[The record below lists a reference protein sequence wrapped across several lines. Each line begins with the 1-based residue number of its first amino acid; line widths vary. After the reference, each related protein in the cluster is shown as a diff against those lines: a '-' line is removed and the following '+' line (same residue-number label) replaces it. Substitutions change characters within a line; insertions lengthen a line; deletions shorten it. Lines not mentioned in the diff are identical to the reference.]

1 MPSPRSEHRP
11 RIALRWLASGAL
23 LALCA
28 AALVARSARWWWPGE
43 ILVNFSWQTGWLAL
57 ACALALLLLR
67 APRRA
72 LLAAVLALALLVPAL
87 SLWWPRASSPPSSAG
102 AQADAS
108 VELEL
113 ACANLLYAH
122 PRPEAFRAWVER
134 EQPDFI
140 ALLEVCR
147 AWLPIV
153 ESLGDLYPH
162 RVLLPERLDPTR
174 IESFGPAVVSRLP
187 LRDVRVLD
195 LVAGQ
200 QPVIELALE
209 LPDGAGALHVTV
221 AHPSRPGRAARTA
234 MRNASLRALA
244 DTVDFGA
251 RSVLL
256 ADLNCTLYS
265 PAFGDL
271 CERTGLR
278 SARQGYGREASWR
291 SDRWISGLW
300 LDLDHALVGEALEVA
315 DFYSGPGF
323 GSDHLPI
330 VARVRVPREP
340 VAWQRAARPLHATPQ
355 ALLPEP
361 R

>member
-1 MPSPRSEHRP
+1 MRTFRSESAALV
-11 RIALRWLASGAL
+11 ALRWLASAAL
-23 LALCA
+23 LALLG

-43 ILVNFSWQTGWLAL
+43 ILVNFSWQIGWLAL
-57 ACALALLLLR
+57 ACALVLALAR

-72 LLAAVLALALLVPAL
+72 LVSGALALALLVPGWR
-87 SLWWPRASSPPSSAG
+87 LWWPRPARAPADAPAG
-102 AQADAS
+102 AS

-113 ACANLLYAH
+113 ASANLLYAH
-122 PRPEAFRAWVER
+122 PQPEAFRAWIER
-134 EQPDFI
+134 EQPDFV

-153 ESLGDLYPH
+153 ESLGDRYPH
-162 RVLLPERLDPTR
+162 KVLLPERLDPTR
-174 IESFGPAVVSRLP
+174 FESFGPAVVSRWP

-200 QPVIELALE
+200 QPVIELQLE
-209 LPDGAGALHVTV
+209 LPDRAGALHVVV

-234 MRNASLRALA
+234 LRNASLRALA
-244 DTVDFGA
+244 QTVDFGA

-265 PAFGDL
+265 PAFGEL
-271 CERTGLR
+271 CARTDLR
-278 SARQGYGREASWR
+278 SARQGFGREASWR
-291 SDRWISGLW
+291 SQRWVPGLW
-300 LDLDHALVGEALEVA
+300 LDLDHALVGAAVEVA
-315 DFYSGPGF
+315 DFRSGPGF

-340 VAWQRAARPLHATPQ
+340 LAWQRAARPLHATPQ
-355 ALLPEP
+355 ALLPDP